1 MERTLVVWCPDWA
14 VTASG
19 TPPEVPAA
27 VVASNQVRASSAA
40 ARASGVTPGLR
51 RREAQARCPD
61 LVVLPSDP
69 GREAR
74 RFEPVVRAVEAFCP
88 EVEVYEP
95 GRCALLTRGP
105 ARYFG
110 GDRMLAAKVGE
121 AVARAGEE
129 LGLSGPWWRV
139 GVADGLFAACQ
150 AARQGVIV
158 AEGGSPAF
166 LAPFPVAALGQ
177 QELSGLLVRLGI
189 RTLGA
194 LADLPRPVVLARF
207 GPEGLLAH
215 RRSRGYGDRPAARRP
230 PRPEQVVVAELDPPA
245 ERSDAVAFAARGLA
259 EELAERLGGQGL
271 ACTRLQVVVE
281 TEGGE
286 RLSRLWCHD
295 GPLAAA
301 AMVERVRWQLD
312 AWLSGRDGTRDG
324 DEAPDAPDAA
334 SRGGVTTLR
343 LVADETMPA
352 GGQQLGLWGRIA
364 ESDERAG
371 RALARVQGML
381 GEEGVV
387 TTVVGGGR
395 SPSDRVAHLA
405 WGEAAG
411 TSVDEWRQVGRHGV
425 PPWPGRVPPPSPALV
440 FDPPW
445 PVELTDADGRPVRVS
460 SRGAESGAPA
470 WLSLA
475 GAGRVQVAS
484 WAGPWLADE
493 RWWDRSAHR
502 RRARFQLVTAAGVAY
517 LLACDRGT
525 WAVEGTYD

>member
-1 MERTLVVWCPDWA
+1 M
-14 VTASG
+14 
-19 TPPEVPAA
+19 
-27 VVASNQVRASSAA
+27 
-40 ARASGVTPGLR
+40 
-51 RREAQARCPD
+51 
-61 LVVLPSDP
+61 
-69 GREAR
+69 
-74 RFEPVVRAVEAFCP
+74 FEPVVRAVEAFCP

-110 GDRMLAAKVGE
+110 GDEMLAAKVGE
-121 AVARAGEE
+121 ALARAGKE

-150 AARQGVIV
+150 AAREGVIV
-158 AEGGSPAF
+158 AEGESPAF

-177 QELSGLLVRLGI
+177 PELSGLLVRLGI
-189 RTLGA
+189 RTLGE
-194 LADLPRPVVLARF
+194 LADLPRPLVLARF

-215 RRSRGYGDRPAARRP
+215 RRSRGYGDRPTARRP

-245 ERSDAVAFAARGLA
+245 ERSDTVAFAARGLA

-271 ACTRLQVVVE
+271 ACTRLQVVME
-281 TEGGE
+281 TEDGG

-295 GPLAAA
+295 GPLAPA

-312 AWLSGRDGTRDG
+312 AWLSGRDAGDADRDG
-324 DEAPDAPDAA
+324 DGAPGAPDAP
-334 SRGGVTTLR
+334 STGGVTTLR

-364 ESDERAG
+364 ESDQRAG

-381 GEEGVV
+381 GQKGVV
-387 TTVVGGGR
+387 TAVVGGGR
-395 SPSDRVAHLA
+395 GPSDRVAHLA
-405 WGEAAG
+405 WGEPAG
-411 TSVDEWRQVGRHGV
+411 HLEEARTVDEWRTVGRHGA

-440 FDPPW
+440 FDPPL

-475 GAGRVQVAS
+475 GARPVEVAS

-502 RRARFQLVTAAGVAY
+502 RQARFQVVTAAGVAY
-517 LLACDRGT
+517 LLACDRGR

>member
-1 MERTLVVWCPDWA
+1 MQRTLVVWCPDWA

-19 TPPEVPAA
+19 TPPQVPAA
-27 VVASNQVRASSAA
+27 VVASNQVQACSTA
-40 ARASGVTPGLR
+40 ARASGVRPGLR

-69 GREAR
+69 AREAR
-74 RFEPVVRAVEAFCP
+74 MFEPVVRAVEAFCP
-88 EVEVYEP
+88 EVEIYEP
-95 GRCALLTRGP
+95 GRCALLTKGP

-110 GDRMLAAKVGE
+110 GDRMLATKVGE
-121 AVARAGEE
+121 AVGQAGKE

-150 AARQGVIV
+150 AAREGVIV
-158 AEGGSPAF
+158 PEGESPAF
-166 LAPFPVAALGQ
+166 LAPLPVAALGQ
-177 QELSGLLVRLGI
+177 PELSGLLVRLGI
-189 RTLGA
+189 RTLGE

-215 RRSRGYGDRPAARRP
+215 RRSRGDGDRPAGRRP
-230 PRPEQVVVAELDPPA
+230 PRPEQAVVAELDPPA

-259 EELAERLGGQGL
+259 DQLAEKLGGQGL

-281 TEGGE
+281 TEDGE
-286 RLSRLWCHD
+286 RLARLWCHD
-295 GPLAAA
+295 GPLAPA

-312 AWLSGRDGTRDG
+312 AWLSARNGGDGARDGEPVDVPST
-324 DEAPDAPDAA
+324 
-334 SRGGVTTLR
+334 GGVTTLQ
-343 LVADETMPA
+343 LIADETMPA
-352 GGQQLGLWGRIA
+352 RGQQLGLWGRIA

-381 GEEGVV
+381 GQEGVV
-387 TTVVGGGR
+387 IAVVGGGR
-395 SPSDRVAHLA
+395 APSDRVAHVA
-405 WGEAAG
+405 WGEPPAP
-411 TSVDEWRQVGRHGV
+411 SMDEWRQAGRHGV

-440 FDPPW
+440 FDPPL
-445 PVELTDADGRPVRVS
+445 PVELTDVDGRPVRVS
-460 SRGAESGAPA
+460 SRGAPSSAPA
-470 WLSLA
+470 WLSLG
-475 GAGRVQVAS
+475 GARRVELAS

-502 RRARFQLVTAAGVAY
+502 RRARFQVLTTPGVAY
-517 LLACDRGT
+517 LLACDRGD